1 MKKVFSLILVSML
14 AIAAFGQAQKPKLMV
29 VPSDRWCN
37 INGYMKTYDNMGVEG
52 KYADYGA
59 IFLNDAHM
67 PDVIS
72 AINNMMH
79 DRDMDL
85 TDLEQTIKSLNMDEV
100 VRNNISSK
108 DGSSV
113 AVSALDEIN
122 KRANPDIILEL
133 YYTINKLG
141 PKQSVDYNLRA
152 LDAAT
157 NKQIAGA
164 QGNSGEPV
172 FSTPVS
178 VLLRESAE
186 VNMDEFTARLQ
197 EHFKDMCENGRE
209 VSIEI
214 DVFDGSE
221 VDLES
226 EFDDKPLYQI
236 IRRWMMTNT
245 VKNRCTMDA
254 RTETQMQFSQVRIP
268 LYDEDGFPTN
278 AEMFL
283 EGLQR
288 MLKKAPYEIPSK
300 IVFRSLGKCQLI
312 IGAK

>member
-1 MKKVFSLILVSML
+1 MKKTILFFIISVA
-14 AIAAFGQAQKPKLMV
+14 AITAFGQAQKPKLMV

-52 KYADYGA
+52 KYADYSA

-72 AINNMMH
+72 TINNMMH
-79 DRDMDL
+79 DRGMDL
-85 TDLEQTIKSLNMDEV
+85 TDLEQTLKSINMDEV

-108 DGSSV
+108 DGNSV
-113 AVSALDEIN
+113 SVSALDEIN

-141 PKQSVDYNLRA
+141 PKSSINYNLRA
-152 LDAAT
+152 LDAST
-157 NKQIAGA
+157 NKQIAGT
-164 QGNSGEPV
+164 QGDSGEPV
-172 FSTPVS
+172 FSTPIS
-178 VLLRESAE
+178 VLLEESADA
-186 VNMDEFTARLQ
+186 NMDEFTARLK
-197 EHFKDMCENGRE
+197 EHFDDIRDNGRE

-214 DVFDGSE
+214 GVFEGSDI
-221 VDLES
+221 DLEM
-226 EFDDKPLYQI
+226 EFEEKALYQI
-236 IRRWMMTNT
+236 IRRWVMSNA

-268 LYDEDGFPTN
+268 LYDEDGFPIN

-288 MLKKAPYEIPSK
+288 MLKKAPYNIPSK
-300 IVFRSLGKCQLI
+300 IIFHRLGKCQLI
-312 IGAK
+312 LGAK